1 MNITIQIAPI
11 SDGEQLLTNLLV
23 QEFGI
28 TPVLAQNLYT
38 NRVKPHLDKLKD
50 GCYLLVETFY
60 IDKVYR
66 DSYYHYY
73 SSKLNKYK
81 RDCIRISIF
90 ENEIKQDHFRS
101 CKYLE
106 QLDNSYMGF
115 IVLRPTIP
123 SIIGRSLISP
133 KALKDNNFQC
143 TTVKIQ
149 STVNGVKLAVEGFP
163 HSSQD
168 TETITCAET
177 TLWAIME
184 YFGNKYSEYKPTLP
198 SKIIKSLS
206 NITSERQVPSKGLN
220 ITEMSY
226 ALRDFGFGT
235 RIYSRSTYNEEF
247 DKLLSSYVESGIPVI
262 IGIDNNPAGTI
273 GHALL
278 CIGHETITNDIIDT
292 IPANNFN
299 DAKLSARFAAK
310 KLTLFDADSINK
322 KFVFVDDNFPVYQKA
337 HLNAPAAH
345 YPVNWHTCKIKNFIV
360 PLYPKIYL
368 EAFEAKK
375 FVINFLSIGP
385 RPLTDNSEVLI
396 KFFLASSRSFKDC
409 LALNDSFDIDIKELV
424 LETPMPKFIWV
435 TELGTKDLLKSK
447 RANGL
452 IILDATEA
460 DTRQNKPLIFAAYQ
474 GGINKFD
481 YTKGELEDFSLVL
494 PEFTSYEKNLKTL
507 S

>member
-1 MNITIQIAPI
+1 MNITTQIAPI
-11 SDGEQLLTNLLV
+11 SYGEALITDLLV

-28 TPVLAQNLYT
+28 NAGIAKELYT
-38 NRVKPHLDKLKD
+38 TKAKPHLDNLKD
-50 GCYLLVETFY
+50 TCYLLVETFY

-81 RDCIRISIF
+81 RDCIRVSIF
-90 ENEIKQDHFRS
+90 EGEIKQEFFRS
-101 CKYLE
+101 REHLE
-106 QLDNSYMGF
+106 KLNETYRGF

-133 KALKDNNFQC
+133 KALKDNNFQF
-143 TTVKIQ
+143 TAVKIH
-149 STVNGVKLAVEGFP
+149 STVNGVKLSVEGFP

-177 TLWAIME
+177 TLWAVME

-198 SKIIKSLS
+198 SKIIHAL
-206 NITSERQVPSKGLN
+206 NRITSERQIPSKGLN
-220 ITEMSY
+220 ITQMSY

-235 RIYSRSTYNEEF
+235 RIYSRSTYGAEF
-247 DKLLSSYVESGIPVI
+247 DKLLSSYGESGIPII
-262 IGIDNNPAGTI
+262 IGIDNHPAGTI

-278 CIGHETITNDIIDT
+278 CIGHENITNAMIDA

-299 DAKLSARFAAK
+299 DAGLTKKYDDKGLKLY
-310 KLTLFDADSINK
+310 DADSAIKN
-322 KFVFVDDNFPVYQKA
+322 FVFVDDNFPVYQKA
-337 HLNAPAAH
+337 LLSAPAAH
-345 YPVNWHTCKIKNFIV
+345 YPAPWRTCQIKNFIV

-385 RPLTDNSEVLI
+385 RPLANNSEVLI
-396 KFFLASSRSFKDC
+396 KFFLTSSRSFKDC
-409 LALNDSFDIDIKELV
+409 LALNSSFDADIKELV

-435 TELGTKDLLKSK
+435 TELGTKELLKDK
-447 RANGL
+447 KANGL

-494 PEFTSYEKNLKTL
+494 PEFEIYENNLKTL
-507 S
+507 